1 MRSLLVLL
9 GLSLSLM
16 MAGCGTPPERRLES
30 PALRVTGL
38 EAGVLK
44 LSILNP
50 NAVPLVV
57 NRATY
62 QLSLGDER
70 ISRIDDRTP
79 VGVPAL
85 ASLPA
90 SVPLPAP
97 LAEKVRAYFSKN
109 PGEVRASVE
118 GSLEIAVGSDDTVT
132 LKAFGGGTVK
142 AP

>member
-9 GLSLSLM
+9 GLSLSLLV
-16 MAGCGTPPERRLES
+16 AGCGTPPERRLES

-38 EAGVLK
+38 ESGVLK

-57 NRATY
+57 NRSSYT
-62 QLSLGDER
+62 LSLGDER
-70 ISRIDDRTP
+70 IGRIDDRTP

-85 ASLPA
+85 AALPCT
-90 SVPLPAP
+90 VTLPAP
-97 LAEKVRAYFSKN
+97 VAEKVRAYFAKH
-109 PGEVRASVE
+109 PGEVRAFVD
-118 GSLEIAVGSDDTVT
+118 GSLEIAVGDDDTLT
-132 LKAFGGGTVK
+132 LKASGGGAVK